1 MDYLH
6 LRVKLR
12 IDSLQ
17 VFLQIDDLFIKIPL
31 LILKLIN
38 FAPDL
43 SLNLLT
49 FLFDPFSHFS
59 ILFLLK
65 LFELLFPNL
74 VLSV

>member
-12 IDSLQ
+12 IDILQ
-17 VFLQIDDLFIKIPL
+17 VLLQIDNLLIKIPL

-49 FLFDPFSHFS
+49 FLLNPFPHLST
-59 ILFLLK
+59 LLLLK
-65 LFELLFPNL
+65 LFELLFPYL
-74 VLSV
+74 VLGV